1 MTEIINIDIPKFQL
15 VDPKTAEEKR
25 VTITEDDGI
34 RPNASQSDLA
44 KLKTIFKKSGTTT
57 AGMLISIVKL
67 HGKLLFLHRVAFP

>member
-1 MTEIINIDIPKFQL
+1 MTETINSDIPKFQL
-15 VDPKTAEEKR
+15 VDPKTGEKR

-67 HGKLLFLHRVAFP
+67 HGRRLCLHRVAFP